1 MLEQHFSNTIFYS
14 NATTFASF
22 NQTKDYFVVLE
33 EVSKYNVQLN
43 IVEKLWAVCPP
54 DPYIAKSTN
63 NNTNIQP
70 RLGTFGCRT
79 TLSRPVS

>member
-1 MLEQHFSNTIFYS
+1 MNFCR

-43 IVEKLWAVCPP
+43 IVEKLWAVRPNRSNV
-54 DPYIAKSTN
+54 AKP
-63 NNTNIQP
+63 QQY
-70 RLGTFGCRT
+70 
-79 TLSRPVS
+79 

>member
-1 MLEQHFSNTIFYS
+1 MDAL

-43 IVEKLWAVCPP
+43 IVEKLWAACS
-54 DPYIAKSTN
+54 STSAAVFP
-63 NNTNIQP
+63 T
-70 RLGTFGCRT
+70 
-79 TLSRPVS
+79 